1 MQFVPVRM
9 ESLVLVPSNALE
21 AATQIIETAEKK
33 GVRLRLLGGLAF
45 KKLCP
50 SASDPRYFRENKDID
65 LMGKRENSKE
75 IVKIMETLGYRP
87 REVFNK
93 LNMGQRLIYYDMGN
107 KRRVDLFLDE
117 FIMCHKFNFK
127 ESILAGTYTLPITQL
142 LMTKLQVVEKTEKEY
157 KDLLAAF
164 HDFDVTSG
172 GYGIRG
178 DEIAD
183 LCSKDWGVYTTF
195 RKSLEELLAKA
206 EDLEESERTKVA
218 SRIQKLM
225 VAMEAAPKSFGWRM
239 RARIG
244 ERQRWYELPDA
255 DGDAVF
261 G

>member
-1 MQFVPVRM
+1 M
-9 ESLVLVPSNALE
+9 ESLVLVPSDALE
-21 AATQIIETAEKK
+21 AAVQIIDKAETN
-33 GVRLRLLGGLAF
+33 GVRLRLIGGLAF

-50 SASDPRYFRENKDID
+50 SARDPRYFRENKDID
-65 LMGKRENSKE
+65 LMGKREDSRE

-107 KRRVDLFLDE
+107 RRRVDLFLDE
-117 FIMCHKFNFK
+117 FVMCHKFNFK
-127 ESILAGTYTLPITQL
+127 ESILSGTYTLPITQL

-157 KDLLAAF
+157 KDLVVAF
-164 HDFDVTSG
+164 RDYEVASG
-172 GYGIRG
+172 PKGIRG

-195 RKSLEELLAKA
+195 WKSLESLEAKA
-206 EDLEESERTKVA
+206 MELDADADLVVIPRIKKLRSVMES
-218 SRIQKLM
+218 
-225 VAMEAAPKSFGWRM
+225 APKSFGWRM

-244 ERQRWYELPDA
+244 ERTRWYELPQA
-255 DGDAVF
+255 DGDSML

>member
-1 MQFVPVRM
+1 M

-21 AATQIIETAEKK
+21 ASTQIIDTAERR

-50 SASDPRYFRENKDID
+50 SSNDPRYFRENKDID
-65 LMGKRENSKE
+65 LMGKREDSRE
-75 IVKIMETLGYRP
+75 IVKIMETLGYKP
-87 REVFNK
+87 RELFNK

-117 FIMCHKFNFK
+117 FVMCHKFNFK
-127 ESILAGTYTLPITQL
+127 ENILAGTYTLPITQL

-157 KDLLAAF
+157 KDMIVAF
-164 HDFDVTSG
+164 HDYDVTFG
-172 GYGIRG
+172 RDGIRG

-195 RKSLEELLAKA
+195 MKSLESLIRQAEELG
-206 EDLEESERTKVA
+206 DGERAVVV
-218 SRIQKLM
+218 SRIQKLTSM
-225 VAMEAAPKSFGWRM
+225 MEAAPKSFGWRM

-244 ERQRWYELPDA
+244 ERTRWYDLPES
-255 DGDAVF
+255 DGDAMLS
-261 G
+261 

>member
-1 MQFVPVRM
+1 M
-9 ESLVLVPSNALE
+9 ESLVLVPSSALE
-21 AATQIIETAEKK
+21 AATQIIDTAEEK

-50 SASDPRYFRENKDID
+50 SSVDPRYFRENKDID
-65 LMGKRENSKE
+65 LMGRREDSRK
-75 IVKIMETLGYRP
+75 IMKIMETLGYKP
-87 REVFNK
+87 RELFNK

-117 FIMCHKFNFK
+117 FVMCHKFNFK
-127 ESILAGTYTLPITQL
+127 ENILAGTYTLPITQL

-157 KDLLAAF
+157 KDMVVAF

-172 GYGIRG
+172 AEGIRG

-195 RKSLEELLAKA
+195 WKSLEALLQKTEELQG
-206 EDLEESERTKVA
+206 EERSTVT
-218 SRIQKLM
+218 SRVEKLM
-225 VAMEAAPKSFGWRM
+225 RMMESAPKSFGWRM
-239 RARIG
+239 RARVG
-244 ERQRWYELPDA
+244 ERTRWYELPNS
-255 DGDAVF
+255 DGDAML

>member
-1 MQFVPVRM
+1 M

-21 AATQIIETAEKK
+21 AATQIIDTAEKK

-50 SASDPRYFRENKDID
+50 SSMDPRYFRENKDID
-65 LMGKRENSKE
+65 LMGKRGDSRE
-75 IVKIMETLGYRP
+75 IVKIMETLGYKP
-87 REVFNK
+87 RELFNK

-117 FIMCHKFNFK
+117 FVMCHRFNFK
-127 ESILAGTYTLPITQL
+127 ESILADTYTLPITQL

-157 KDLLAAF
+157 KDLLVAF
-164 HDFDVTSG
+164 HDFDVASDG
-172 GYGIRG
+172 HGIRG

-183 LCSKDWGVYTTF
+183 LCSKDWGIYTTF
-195 RKSLEELLAKA
+195 WKSLESVQQKAQEL
-206 EDLEESERTKVA
+206 DERERAVVL

-225 VAMEAAPKSFGWRM
+225 QMMEVAPKSFGWRM

-255 DGDAVF
+255 DGDVVF
-261 G
+261 SQAD